1 MDDVQITESKSLEV
15 SAADQG
21 DESQQFR
28 AITPVADKEGDG
40 LVQTDVNGARIQDV
54 SGARN
59 NDDLEDGSGDGHTM
73 TVIEHLDELR
83 NRILRS
89 IAYVFVAFII
99 TLFFTKDI
107 LRLLEA
113 PAGNIA
119 FQALSMEEPLI
130 VFFKVA
136 FYVSLVAASPFL
148 LWEVSR
154 FVSPGLTRKERSVLT
169 PVVVGGPVLFV
180 CGSFFAYKFLLPPM
194 LHFFSSFGAGVAP
207 INQRLD
213 YYISLVSSIMLY
225 MGLCFQMPIVIFALA
240 LAGVVTSSML
250 IKIWRYAIFGTSLV
264 ACVITPDPTAF
275 SMLIVMAALNGL
287 YILSIVLLKFA
298 EGMKWTGS

>member
-1 MDDVQITESKSLEV
+1 MTVAKESDESPQFQAITRVADNAEGDLNEHGLNKHDLNRPTVNGPDVHG
-15 SAADQG
+15 DG
-21 DESQQFR
+21 DEHSNGEGSG
-28 AITPVADKEGDG
+28 EGD
-40 LVQTDVNGARIQDV
+40 
-54 SGARN
+54 
-59 NDDLEDGSGDGHTM
+59 GDGHTM

-89 IAYVFVAFII
+89 IAYVFVAFIVA
-99 TLFFTKDI
+99 LFFTKDI

-113 PAGNIA
+113 PAGNIS
-119 FQALSMEEPLI
+119 FQALSIEEPLI

-169 PVVVGGPVLFV
+169 PVVIGGPILFV
-180 CGSFFAYKFLLPPM
+180 CGALFAYHGLLPPM
-194 LHFFSSFGAGVAP
+194 LHFFNSFGQGVAP

-213 YYISLVSSIMLY
+213 YYISLVSSILLY
-225 MGLCFQMPIVIFALA
+225 MGLCFQMPIIIFALA
-240 LAGVVTSSML
+240 MAGIVTSSML
-250 IKIWRYAIFGTSLV
+250 TKIWRYAIFGTALV

-275 SMLIVMAALNGL
+275 SMLIVMAALNSL
-287 YILSIVLLKFA
+287 YILSIIILKLA
-298 EGMKWTGS
+298 RK